1 MEYRSYYAIYCAII
15 VSLGGFVFGFDA
27 SVISGVVGPVT
38 VEFGL
43 TPIQAGFVVAAPT
56 LSSAIGTLLIGPL
69 SDALGR
75 KKILMFI
82 AFLYLVSAV
91 GSAMSTS
98 YVMLLAARALGGF
111 AFTSL
116 IIAPMYIA
124 EIAPAQ
130 RRGKLVSVNQLNIVV
145 GLSAAYFANYYIL
158 GLSSSGAEW
167 VSAWGLDQQAWRWM
181 LGFEI
186 VPALIFFIALFAIPD
201 SPRWLIQKGREREA
215 RAVMAK
221 LVPADQVD
229 NEISLITQSS
239 ATENESLWARIGGIF
254 GPRMR
259 LALVVGIIVG
269 VVQQITGINAIFF
282 YAPTI
287 FEQSGIGTDAA
298 FAQAVLVGLINVVF
312 TLVAIALIDR
322 WGRRPLLLVGLS
334 GIAISMALCTYGF
347 SQATYELKSE
357 SVAQIQQMEAVG
369 SNFDAGQLNSL
380 VGVVYQSDVEFKTA
394 VADAIGAEAA
404 RKYES
409 ELIKSA
415 AQMNAALILVGILG
429 FVASFAMSL
438 GPVMWALF
446 SEIFPNQLRGVAI
459 SFVGMINSMVSFL
472 VQLLFPLE
480 LSVLGAALTF
490 FSYFVFA
497 VIGLILVAWL
507 LPETKGKSLEELE
520 TMFGKK
526 AAAASAT

>member
-201 SPRWLIQKGREREA
+201 SPRWLIQKGREQEA

-312 TLVAIALIDR
+312 TLVAIALID
-322 WGRRPLLLVGLS
+322 
-334 GIAISMALCTYGF
+334 
-347 SQATYELKSE
+347 Q
-357 SVAQIQQMEAVG
+357 
-369 SNFDAGQLNSL
+369 N
-380 VGVVYQSDVEFKTA
+380 
-394 VADAIGAEAA
+394 
-404 RKYES
+404 
-409 ELIKSA
+409 
-415 AQMNAALILVGILG
+415 
-429 FVASFAMSL
+429 
-438 GPVMWALF
+438 
-446 SEIFPNQLRGVAI
+446 
-459 SFVGMINSMVSFL
+459 
-472 VQLLFPLE
+472 
-480 LSVLGAALTF
+480 
-490 FSYFVFA
+490 
-497 VIGLILVAWL
+497 
-507 LPETKGKSLEELE
+507 KSLPSL
-520 TMFGKK
+520 FID
-526 AAAASAT
+526 S

>member
-181 LGFEI
+181 L
-186 VPALIFFIALFAIPD
+186 
-201 SPRWLIQKGREREA
+201 
-215 RAVMAK
+215 
-221 LVPADQVD
+221 
-229 NEISLITQSS
+229 
-239 ATENESLWARIGGIF
+239 
-254 GPRMR
+254 
-259 LALVVGIIVG
+259 
-269 VVQQITGINAIFF
+269 
-282 YAPTI
+282 
-287 FEQSGIGTDAA
+287 
-298 FAQAVLVGLINVVF
+298 
-312 TLVAIALIDR
+312 
-322 WGRRPLLLVGLS
+322 
-334 GIAISMALCTYGF
+334 
-347 SQATYELKSE
+347 
-357 SVAQIQQMEAVG
+357 
-369 SNFDAGQLNSL
+369 
-380 VGVVYQSDVEFKTA
+380 
-394 VADAIGAEAA
+394 
-404 RKYES
+404 
-409 ELIKSA
+409 
-415 AQMNAALILVGILG
+415 
-429 FVASFAMSL
+429 
-438 GPVMWALF
+438 
-446 SEIFPNQLRGVAI
+446 
-459 SFVGMINSMVSFL
+459 
-472 VQLLFPLE
+472 
-480 LSVLGAALTF
+480 
-490 FSYFVFA
+490 
-497 VIGLILVAWL
+497 
-507 LPETKGKSLEELE
+507 
-520 TMFGKK
+520 
-526 AAAASAT
+526 